1 MINNTGSH
9 QIHTLNINYYYLEH
23 NPLTSPVC
31 SKLLRFSEEMR
42 GIEDSEKLDDLAES
56 EEYLFKSE
64 LNFFANQFDLLE
76 G

>member
-1 MINNTGSH
+1 
-9 QIHTLNINYYYLEH
+9 
-23 NPLTSPVC
+23 
-31 SKLLRFSEEMR
+31 MR